1 MTITTSGAGVELV
14 QARGKDGQFE
24 FKGVP
29 MRLGAYNSDEGWY
42 LGVHSST
49 GGLFSRL
56 SLEYAKT
63 LKEASDM
70 LRFGFFLR
78 TEADPELIAHL
89 RGLELLSVPAHEED
103 GSLA

>member
-1 MTITTSGAGVELV
+1 MTITSSGTGIELI
-14 QARGKDGQFE
+14 QARGKEGRFE

-29 MRLGAYNSDEGWY
+29 MRLGAFNSQDGWY
-42 LGVHSST
+42 LGVHSYS

-78 TEADPELIAHL
+78 TEADPELVAHMRSL
-89 RGLELLSVPAHEED
+89 DILSVPAYDEET
-103 GSLA
+103 LA